1 MIILSSNKLCEVA
14 EKYFTFDKLYLAF
27 NINLITRLLSIFYIP
42 YYLYKGKRDTKLRI
56 GINHELPFW
65 KFMKTNV

>member
-1 MIILSSNKLCEVA
+1 MVKLPKC
-14 EKYFTFDKLYLAF
+14 L
-27 NINLITRLLSIFYIP
+27 NLINYANGPLPNVFHIP
-42 YYLYKGKRDTKLRI
+42 YYSYQGKRDKKLKI

>member
-1 MIILSSNKLCEVA
+1 MALLEVVR
-14 EKYFTFDKLYLAF
+14 TPLVPGCGHRGDV
-27 NINLITRLLSIFYIP
+27 P
-42 YYLYKGKRDTKLRI
+42 YYLYQGKRDTNLKI